1 MLSCALYVRKAP
13 VYMIQGLISA
23 GAEFSQVSGRDLG
36 RGEEVRDGCMYLL
49 RATYIQSVAIA

>member
-1 MLSCALYVRKAP
+1 
-13 VYMIQGLISA
+13 MIQGLISA